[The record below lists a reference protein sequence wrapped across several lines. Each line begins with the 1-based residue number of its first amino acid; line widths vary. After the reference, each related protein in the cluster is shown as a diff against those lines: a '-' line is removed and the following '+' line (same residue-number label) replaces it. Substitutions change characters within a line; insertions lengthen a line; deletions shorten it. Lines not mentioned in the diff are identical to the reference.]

1 MKKLHMITCVFL
13 SCILFTGC
21 SYNISMAHTS
31 GQATDTIDDAASSTP
46 TISPNLVIPV
56 TPGSAIGPLLK

>member
-1 MKKLHMITCVFL
+1 MKKLQMITCVFL
-13 SCILFTGC
+13 SCFLLAGC

-46 TISPNLVIPV
+46 TISPTVTIPL
-56 TPGSAIGPLLK
+56 TP